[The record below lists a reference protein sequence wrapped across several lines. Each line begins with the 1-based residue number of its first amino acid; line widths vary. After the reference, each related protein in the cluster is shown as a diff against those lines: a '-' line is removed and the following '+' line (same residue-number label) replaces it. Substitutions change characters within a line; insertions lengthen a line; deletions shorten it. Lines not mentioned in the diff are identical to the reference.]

1 MKQTQFAQITI
12 LISSVKVLLWIYWGA
27 VLVFRGWW
35 GCEGGEGGS
44 PALLLAHLRS
54 GCVINGQSL
63 QISQRVCSVEKSQR
77 RKHVKLRKTRWDFCW
92 EEKYNPMSLFYC
104 TGRDQMALC
113 YDWALLVILSS
124 CSQRRSDD
132 SFRDRGSEMMWLSA
146 RLYREHKLSVNL
158 SLRPQLLLFWIVVW
172 AATGNKSDL

>member
-1 MKQTQFAQITI
+1 MTSGRKWEEGRQTD
-12 LISSVKVLLWIYWGA
+12 SVKVLLWIYWGA

-92 EEKYNPMSLFYC
+92 EEKYNPVSLFYC

-132 SFRDRGSEMMWLSA
+132 SFWDRGSEMMWLSA